1 MTMKK
6 EKKKYLICVKQTDFQ
21 YVEVDA
27 ESLAEAT
34 MIAHHKDFDK
44 AFNDEP
50 TDMRSATHIPKI
62 YDHEVSNVSEWS
74 ENNDWIDSMNV
85 FHADAIPNQEDDD
98 IDSYSES
105 EYRDTLAIYEKH
117 FPEKEVA

>member
-1 MTMKK
+1 MTIKK

-44 AFNDEP
+44 AFNDDPAEVGKY
-50 TDMRSATHIPKI
+50 DIPKE

-74 ENNDWIDSMNV
+74 ENNNWIDSMNV

-117 FPEKEVA
+117 YPEKEVA